1 MSDFAD
7 PNRPGD
13 PHRNQPIS
21 QDIHHQMLSARVP
34 EDVGRGVFATA
45 TMVLQTQDV
54 FVVDFLSATVH
65 PQQLVARVVLTV
77 STFAE
82 LINALRINITMYEK
96 AFGRAL
102 LGPFAPPTA
111 GGAPA
116 QPAPSTTVP
125 ATPGAESVAGM
136 PTPAAG
142 AGGGA
147 AAGTGGGAGAVQPPA
162 AAVPPSPPMAQPT
175 PETPPQRA
183 DDLYDQLKLS
193 DKMLG
198 GVFANVA
205 MIRHTPEDFC
215 IDFMANLY
223 PRAVVTARVFL
234 AAGRILPFIDTLTG
248 AYERFRQRMGQ
259 GPGPLPPA

>member
-1 MSDFAD
+1 MTDFAD

-13 PHRNQPIS
+13 PHRGQPIS
-21 QDIHHQMLSARVP
+21 QDIHHQMVSARVP

-77 STFAE
+77 PTFAE
-82 LINALRINITMYEK
+82 LINALRVNLTMYEK

-102 LGPFAPPTA
+102 LGPFTPPTT
-111 GGAPA
+111 GAPT
-116 QPAPSTTVP
+116 QPAAPTTVP
-125 ATPGAESVAGM
+125 QTSVAE
-136 PTPAAG
+136 PPAAAPASTAG
-142 AGGGA
+142 AGGGMPMA
-147 AAGTGGGAGAVQPPA
+147 AVPTPPA
-162 AAVPPSPPMAQPT
+162 AIPTPPATVPPAA
-175 PETPPQRA
+175 ETPPQRA
-183 DDLYDQLKLS
+183 DDLYDQLKLP

-223 PRAVVTARVFL
+223 PRAVVTARVFI
-234 AAGRILPFIDTLTG
+234 AAGRMLPFIDTLAG
-248 AYERFRQRMGQ
+248 AYERFRQRLGQ
-259 GPGPLPPA
+259 GPGPGPGSGPTTPAA